1 MESIE
6 APVKVRYIINT
17 KVANI
22 EEEFVPT
29 YISGIGKDA
38 LFENRSKGWF
48 AYFEGSY
55 EAIHVGAE
63 KPELAKGD
71 RVRITIERES

>member
-1 MESIE
+1 MESVE
-6 APVKVRYIINT
+6 APLRMRYVINT
-17 KVANI
+17 KVVNI

-29 YISGIGKDA
+29 YLSGFGDTA

-48 AYFEGSY
+48 VYLEGSY

-63 KPELAKGD
+63 KPELTKGD